1 MSNTYTISDGAL
13 TQSARET
20 TAPGAGEVTVEIH
33 ASSINYR
40 DLGIQAGFYPSHRG
54 IVPLSDGAGQVMAV
68 GEGVTDLAPGDIVAS
83 CFYPYWEAGP
93 ATATNHAASLGCEMD
108 GLLRNSATLP
118 ASAFIRAPG
127 HLNALE
133 AATLPCA
140 AVTAWAALLT
150 RGRLIPGEH
159 VLVQGTGG
167 VAVFAVQF
175 AKAMGAT
182 VTVISS
188 SDEKLAKIRE
198 LGADC
203 TVNYTEHPQWSDRV
217 NELLDGEHIDLA
229 IELGGA
235 VTLAQTLQ
243 CLRVGGRISVIG
255 VLSGNEAQLVIS
267 DILRKWVS
275 LNGITV
281 SHREDFRA
289 MNRFMAAHGIKPV
302 IDHEVPFEHAE
313 TAYRELGAGQ
323 HFGKIVIA
331 HQ

>member
-1 MSNTYTISDGAL
+1 MSNTYSISDGVL
-13 TQSARET
+13 TRAHREAAT
-20 TAPGAGEVTVEIH
+20 PGVGEVSVKIH

-40 DLGIQAGFYPSHRG
+40 DLGIQAGFYPSHG
-54 IVPLSDGAGQVMAV
+54 GVVPLSDGAGRVVAV
-68 GEGVTDLAPGDIVAS
+68 GEGVKDLVLGDLVAS
-83 CFYPYWEAGP
+83 CFYPFWAAGP
-93 ATATNHAASLGCEMD
+93 ATATNHSASLGCEID
-108 GLLRNSATLP
+108 GLLRTSATLP
-118 ASAFIRAPG
+118 ASAFIRAPD
-127 HLNALE
+127 HLTAHE

-150 RGRLIPGEH
+150 RGGLIPGEH

-188 SDEKLAKIRE
+188 SDEKLEKIRE
-198 LGADC
+198 LGADY
-203 TVNYTEHPQWSDRV
+203 TVNYVEYPQWSDRV
-217 NELLDGEHIDLA
+217 NELLGGEHIDLA

-235 VTLAQTLQ
+235 ETLAQSLNS
-243 CLRVGGRISVIG
+243 LRVGGRISVIG

-289 MNRFMAAHGIKPV
+289 MNRFMASHDIKPV
-302 IDHEVPFEHAE
+302 IDHEVSFENAE
-313 TAYRELGAGQ
+313 TAYSEMSEGR

>member
-1 MSNTYTISDGAL
+1 MLNTYTISDGAL
-13 TQSARET
+13 TKSAREA
-20 TAPGAGEVTVEIH
+20 TAPGVGEIAVEIH

-40 DLGIQAGFYPSHRG
+40 DLGIQAGFYPSQRG
-54 IVPLSDGAGQVMAV
+54 VVPLSDGAGQVMAV
-68 GEGVTDLAPGDIVAS
+68 GEGVTNLAPGDIVAS
-83 CFYPYWEAGP
+83 SFYPFWEAGP
-93 ATATNHAASLGCEMD
+93 ATAKNHSASLGCEMD
-108 GLLRNSATLP
+108 GLLRKSATLP

-127 HLNALE
+127 HLTVLE

-140 AVTAWAALLT
+140 AVTAWAALFT

-182 VTVISS
+182 VTVITS
-188 SDEKLAKIRE
+188 SDEKLAKIRK
-198 LGADC
+198 LGADY
-203 TVNYTEHPQWSDRV
+203 TVNYTEHAQWSDRV

-229 IELGGA
+229 IELGGGM
-235 VTLAQTLQ
+235 TLAQTLQ

-302 IDHEVPFEHAE
+302 IDHEVPFEHVE
-313 TAYRELGAGQ
+313 TAYRELSAGQ

-331 HQ
+331 HR

>member
-1 MSNTYTISDGAL
+1 MSNAYSINEGVL
-13 TQSARET
+13 TRLELESAV
-20 TAPGAGEVTVEIH
+20 PLAGEVTVEIQ

-40 DLGIQAGFYPSHRG
+40 DLGIQAGFYPSRG
-54 IVPLSDGAGQVMAV
+54 GVVPISDGAGRVIDI
-68 GEGVTDLAPGDIVAS
+68 GDGVTDLVPGDLVAS
-83 CFYPYWEAGP
+83 CFFPFWEAGP
-93 ATATNHAASLGCEMD
+93 ATAANHCASLGCEMD
-108 GLLRNSATLP
+108 GLLRSTATLP
-118 ASAFIRAPG
+118 ASAFLRAPDY
-127 HLNALE
+127 LSASE
-133 AATLPCA
+133 VATLPCA
-140 AVTAWAALLT
+140 ALTAWAALLT
-150 RGRLIPGEH
+150 RGGLIPGEH

-188 SDEKLAKIRE
+188 SDEKLHKIRQ
-198 LGADC
+198 LGADH
-203 TVNYTEHPQWSDRV
+203 TVNYVEYPRWSDRV
-217 NELLDGEHIDLA
+217 IELLGGEHIDLA

-235 VTLAQTLQ
+235 ETLAQSLN

-255 VLSGNEAQLVIS
+255 VLSGNEAQVVIS

-289 MNRFMAAHGIKPV
+289 MNRFMALHEIRPV
-302 IDHEVPFEHAE
+302 IDHEVAFDNAE
-313 TAYRELGAGQ
+313 AAYSELGAGQ

>member
-1 MSNTYTISDGAL
+1 MSNTYTISDGEI
-13 TQSARET
+13 TQSDREAS
-20 TAPGAGEVTVEIH
+20 APRAGEIRVEIH

-40 DLGIQAGFYPSHRG
+40 DLGIQAGFYPSHKG
-54 IVPLSDGAGQVMAV
+54 VVPLSDGAGQVMAV
-68 GEGVTDLAPGDIVAS
+68 GEGVTDLSPGDVVAS
-83 CFYPYWEAGP
+83 CFYPFWEAGP
-93 ATATNHAASLGCEMD
+93 ATAKNHSASLGCEMD
-108 GLLRNSATLP
+108 GLLRTSATLP
-118 ASAFIRAPG
+118 ASAFIRAPD
-127 HLNALE
+127 HLTAKE

-140 AVTAWAALLT
+140 AVTAWAALVT
-150 RGRLIPGEH
+150 RGGLIPGEH

-175 AKAMGAT
+175 AKVMGAN

-188 SDEKLAKIRE
+188 SDEKLEKIRE
-198 LGADC
+198 LGADY
-203 TVNYTEHPQWSDRV
+203 TVNYVEHPEWSDRV
-217 NELLDGEHIDLA
+217 NELLEGERIDLA

-255 VLSGNEAQLVIS
+255 VLSGNETQLVIS

-289 MNRFMAAHGIKPV
+289 MNRFMAAHSIKPV
-302 IDHEVPFEHAE
+302 IDHEVPFEQAE
-313 TAYRELGAGQ
+313 IAYRELGAGQ

-331 HQ
+331 H

>member
-1 MSNTYTISDGAL
+1 MDSLIISGGRRL
-13 TQSARET
+13 
-20 TAPGAGEVTVEIH
+20 
-33 ASSINYR
+33 
-40 DLGIQAGFYPSHRG
+40 
-54 IVPLSDGAGQVMAV
+54 
-68 GEGVTDLAPGDIVAS
+68 EGVLAA
-83 CFYPYWEAGP
+83 AGSK
-93 ATATNHAASLGCEMD
+93 NAA
-108 GLLRNSATLP
+108 LP
-118 ASAFIRAPG
+118 I
-127 HLNALE
+127 L
-133 AATLPCA
+133 AATLLTHETCTLSRVP
-140 AVTAWAALLT
+140 VLRDVSTMLTLLSSLGVSVRQGESSVVEVQAESVEHLKAPYDLVKT
-150 RGRLIPGEH
+150 MRASILVLGPLLARYGKAEVSFPGGCSIGSRPVDLHIRSLE
-159 VLVQGTGG
+159 
-167 VAVFAVQF
+167 
-175 AKAMGAT
+175 AMGAT

-188 SDEKLAKIRE
+188 SDKKLTKIRE
-198 LGADC
+198 LGADY

>member
-1 MSNTYTISDGAL
+1 M
-13 TQSARET
+13 
-20 TAPGAGEVTVEIH
+20 
-33 ASSINYR
+33 
-40 DLGIQAGFYPSHRG
+40 
-54 IVPLSDGAGQVMAV
+54 

-83 CFYPYWEAGP
+83 CFYPHWEAGP
-93 ATATNHAASLGCEMD
+93 ATATNHSASLGCEMD
-108 GLLRNSATLP
+108 GLLRKNATLP

-127 HLNALE
+127 HLTSSE

-150 RGRLIPGEH
+150 RGCLIPGEH

-198 LGADC
+198 LGADY
-203 TVNYTEHPQWSDRV
+203 TVNYREHPQWSDRV
-217 NELLDGEHIDLA
+217 NELLDGENIDLA

-255 VLSGNEAQLVIS
+255 VLSGNEAQLMIS

-302 IDHEVPFEHAE
+302 IDHEVPFEQAE